1 MPTLT
6 IFNHNSVPFPNCSQ
20 FNMLNKDKHS
30 ESKTYDVK
38 SVINN
43 HSNNTTNTIGT
54 SDIQDWRNTMTRKK
68 KEIYMKFSVGSI
80 RFYVRFDQLTNKH
93 GSFHRIPFVCHN
105 SSE

>member
-54 SDIQDWRNTMTRKK
+54 SDIQDWTEHDDEKEKRNIY
-68 KEIYMKFSVGSI
+68 EILCWLNSILCSFWSV
-80 RFYVRFDQLTNKH
+80 DQ
-93 GSFHRIPFVCHN
+93 
-105 SSE
+105 